1 MITEQDIRDYIR
13 DSVETDNP
21 LLAGE
26 LRYTPKQISQAMR
39 TAAREFN
46 TIPPIGVLPVDPEHL
61 PDDTNIFFDGI
72 TVALLRQ
79 SLVFEAANDV
89 QVTGGNVNVN
99 LGATQINH
107 LKTILIPMFEERFR
121 RAATDVKVAANLRS
135 AFGSVGGTR

>member
-13 DSVETDNP
+13 DNVEADNP

-46 TIPPIGVLPVDPEHL
+46 TVPPIGVLPVDPERL

-89 QVTGGNVNVN
+89 QVTGGNVNVS

-121 RAATDVKVAANLRS
+121 RAATDVKVAANLRN
-135 AFGSVGGTR
+135 AFGSIGGTR